1 MPPMLL
7 ACRRLCVLFKNGL
20 LSILFGPDEKWLS
33 CTSHVPILLLK
44 CTLWLHFQCF
54 CVPVL
59 KV

>member
-33 CTSHVPILLLK
+33 CTSHVQILLLK
-44 CTLWLHFQCF
+44 FTLWLHFQCF
-54 CVPVL
+54 CVLL